1 MRSAV
6 GKSLLLLFMLSIA
19 GAAGMSLTA
28 RANGDCIAVTGIGA
42 SIDRFLG
49 EVRAAQAAGQGGL
62 PINDVLFGVTEIS
75 EADQRDLAKRAPVQL
90 TRQDADGGDYVNRGA
105 RRITVEGV
113 FAGRDT
119 LFRIPELVLGR
130 YALDERG
137 VTLIYDPAH
146 TVEVG
151 ERVLGIRFFKD
162 MHHTVITQDKLSFF
176 FDTNDGGEPD
186 RCYDVIRK

>member
-19 GAAGMSLTA
+19 GAVGMSLTA

-90 TRQDADGGDYVNRGA
+90 TRQDADGGDYANRGA

-119 LFRIPELVLGR
+119 LFRIPKLVLGR

-137 VTLIYDPAH
+137 VTLIYDPDH

-176 FDTNDGGEPD
+176 FDTNDGDEPD